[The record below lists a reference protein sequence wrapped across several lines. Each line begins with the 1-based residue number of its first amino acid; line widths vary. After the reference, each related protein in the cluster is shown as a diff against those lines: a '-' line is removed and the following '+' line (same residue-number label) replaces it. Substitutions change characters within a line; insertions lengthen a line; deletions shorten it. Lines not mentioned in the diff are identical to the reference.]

1 MHPAFPFLGLSPSI
15 DRKPFATTDDEFFMV
30 LSPLPFRPV
39 SNACESQAR
48 SGAAA
53 VRKVRV
59 PAAGTGLREGREVKR
74 LRSRKEIPGEHSGH
88 GPVSWPL
95 DSEYTLLWDQWV
107 GGMGRGSPAVD
118 RCGTAVPRACSG
130 GPFTSEISPTSR
142 PALRELGVGTPSAG
156 GREGSGSPRT
166 SHGVSAH
173 ATGRPLPQTQARG
186 SQHPQEAGAEKATE
200 ARSGQEEQS
209 WPEPDPWPSEPTLP
223 APAPPPLPGQ
233 GQRRRVAPCVAHSR
247 RERTRCRR

>member
-39 SNACESQAR
+39 GNACESQAR

-88 GPVSWPL
+88 GPVS
-95 DSEYTLLWDQWV
+95 
-107 GGMGRGSPAVD
+107 MGRGSPAVD

-247 RERTRCRR
+247 RERMRCRR